1 MGKINIGLFID
12 TFFPMIDG
20 VVMVVDNYARRL
32 VNYANVFVFAP
43 VVPGQ
48 KFDDSKLPYKVI
60 RCKSLDV
67 SFVDYSLPL
76 PDLDRKFKKQLDDCH
91 LDIVHIHSPAT
102 IGSIGVKYAK
112 MHNIP
117 VVATLHSQ
125 YKQDFLRATHSKY
138 LSKKLT
144 DHIVKLFS
152 NCDECWTLNNEVA
165 RIFKEDY
172 GLKKKLILYPNATDM
187 EPIDMAEAR
196 NEICEKHNIDPNDKI
211 FLFVGR
217 INKLKNID
225 LIVDSLPYI
234 DFNYKMIFIGNG
246 QDEDYLKDKIN
257 KNKIEDHVLMI
268 GRVTDRNILA
278 KYYAAADLFL
288 FPSLYDA
295 NSLVQIEAASQHTPT
310 LFVNGSATSN
320 MVTGDKNGFFAE
332 NNVSDYSTKIRE
344 IFLNEKLLNKVCEGA
359 YKDLYIRWDDVVKL
373 IFGAYER
380 LIESRDK

>member
-1 MGKINIGLFID
+1 MKKINIGLFID

-60 RCKSLDV
+60 RCKALDI

-76 PDLDRKFKKQLDDCH
+76 PDLDKKFKKELDDCH

-102 IGSIGVKYAK
+102 IGSIGVRYAK
-112 MHNIP
+112 QHNIP

-125 YKQDFLRATHSKY
+125 YKQDFLRATKSNY

-144 DHIVKLFS
+144 NHIIKIFEQ
-152 NCDECWTLNNEVA
+152 CDQCWTLNNEVA

-172 GLKKKLILYPNATDM
+172 GLKKKTILYPNATDM
-187 EPIDMAEAR
+187 EPVDRDESR
-196 NEICEKHNIDPNDKI
+196 REICEKHNIDPNDKI

-234 DFNYKMIFIGNG
+234 DFNYKMLFIGSG
-246 QDEDYLKDKIN
+246 QDEEYFKSKILN
-257 KNKIEDHVLMI
+257 NKIEDHVIMV
-268 GRVTDRNILA
+268 GRVANRDNLA

-310 LFVNGSATSN
+310 LFVNGSATSSL
-320 MVTGDKNGFFAE
+320 VTADKNGFFAE
-332 NNVSDYSTKIRE
+332 NNVSDYASKIRE
-344 IFLNEKLLNKVCEGA
+344 IFLDNKLYEKVSNGA
-359 YKDLYIRWDDVVKL
+359 YKDLYVRWDDVVKL
-373 IFGAYER
+373 IYGAYVR